1 MMSLKELRISKK
13 LTQTKSAKYLG
24 IPLRTYQNYE
34 NDESKR
40 TSMKYLYMME
50 KLAKYDY
57 IDEKTG
63 ILSVEQIK
71 ETCKQVFNNFDVEYC
86 YLFGSYAEGT
96 ANEKSD
102 VDLLISTS
110 ITGLEYYNL
119 IETLRS
125 KLFNKKID
133 LLTVKQLE
141 NNLDLL
147 NEILKKGIKI
157 YG

>member
-1 MMSLKELRISKK
+1 MSLKELRISKK
-13 LTQTKSAKYLG
+13 LTQVESAKYLG
-24 IPLRTYQNYE
+24 IPVRTYQNYE

-50 KLAKYDY
+50 KLEKYDY
-57 IDEKTG
+57 IDETTG
-63 ILSVEQIK
+63 ILSIEQIK
-71 ETCKQVFNNFDVEYC
+71 EACEQIFNNLDVEYC

-96 ANEKSD
+96 PNEKSD

-110 ITGLEYYNL
+110 ITGLDYYNL
-119 IETLRS
+119 IETLRT

-141 NNLDLL
+141 NNFDLL
-147 NEILKKGIKI
+147 HEILKKGVKI

>member
-1 MMSLKELRISKK
+1 MTLKELRISKN
-13 LTQTKSAKYLG
+13 LTQVESAKYLG
-24 IPLRTYQNYE
+24 MPIRTYQNYE
-34 NDESKR
+34 NDKSKR
-40 TSMKYLYMME
+40 GSMKYLYMID
-50 KLAKYDY
+50 KLEKYDY
-57 IDEKTG
+57 IDETTG

-71 ETCKQVFNNFDVEYC
+71 EACKQVFNNLDVDYC

-96 ANEKSD
+96 PNERSD
-102 VDLLISTS
+102 VDLLVSTN
-110 ITGLEYYNL
+110 ITGLDYYNL

-125 KLFNKKID
+125 KLFNKKVD

-141 NNLDLL
+141 NNFDLL